1 MQNKSLRVCFCK
13 NKACIFDRMGYI
25 GGNMGTDSIK
35 TSLILGIMIGLA
47 VVINMQ
53 SFHNAQRFDE
63 QKRMLVELKRYT
75 EDYFTFHVQQTP
87 MGLQIVKDLQIL
99 PLKLEKDCK

>member
-1 MQNKSLRVCFCK
+1 
-13 NKACIFDRMGYI
+13 
-25 GGNMGTDSIK
+25 MGTDSIK

-53 SFHNAQRFDE
+53 SFHIAQRFDE
-63 QKRMLVELKRYT
+63 QKRMLVELKGYT